1 MTNFLEMTLGILVTT
16 DKFKEEII
24 GITKTAVKKGHRV
37 IIFFMDE
44 GCKLIM
50 DKSIISLK
58 NMHNITMSICDYNR
72 KKMGILDKDIP
83 ENIRCGSQ
91 YDNALMNR
99 ESDKVIV
106 F

>member
-1 MTNFLEMTLGILVTT
+1 MTLGILVTT
-16 DKFKEEII
+16 DKFREEII
-24 GITKTAVKKGHRV
+24 GISKTAIRKGHRV

-44 GCKLIM
+44 GCNLMM

-58 NMHNITMSICDYNR
+58 DIHNITMSICDYNR

-83 ENIRCGSQ
+83 KDIICGSQ

-99 ESDKVIV
+99 ESDRVIV